1 MVGVAL
7 LILEARLLGRWLS
20 VNGLEDIRRQIEE
33 GPGGFAVASA
43 RTSCVVFWRTG
54 SAAMNCYV
62 VLEGYSQLLFG
73 ARGPSL

>member
-20 VNGLEDIRRQIEE
+20 VNGLEDIRRQIKE
-33 GPGGFAVASA
+33 GPGGFTAGSA
-43 RTSCVVFWRTG
+43 RTSCVVFWRAV

-62 VLEGYSQLLFG
+62 VLEGGSQLLFG